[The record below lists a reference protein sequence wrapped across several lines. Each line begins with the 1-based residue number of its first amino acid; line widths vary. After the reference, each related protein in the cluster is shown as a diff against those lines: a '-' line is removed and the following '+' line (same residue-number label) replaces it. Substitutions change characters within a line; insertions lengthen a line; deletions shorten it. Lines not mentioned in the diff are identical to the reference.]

1 MAIVPVKVFIVPFS
15 RKILES
21 KSSEFFFG
29 TDNLLEEQMKG
40 LERPG
45 KQVVSGER
53 YNGKEVFEKTTQS
66 FTALARRG
74 MPSSREG
81 ASLGPTPRGGYSL
94 VCKMGLQ
101 Y

>member
-1 MAIVPVKVFIVPFS
+1 
-15 RKILES
+15 
-21 KSSEFFFG
+21 
-29 TDNLLEEQMKG
+29 MKG

-53 YNGKEVFEKTTQS
+53 YHGKEFSEKTTQS

-74 MPSSREG
+74 TPSSREG